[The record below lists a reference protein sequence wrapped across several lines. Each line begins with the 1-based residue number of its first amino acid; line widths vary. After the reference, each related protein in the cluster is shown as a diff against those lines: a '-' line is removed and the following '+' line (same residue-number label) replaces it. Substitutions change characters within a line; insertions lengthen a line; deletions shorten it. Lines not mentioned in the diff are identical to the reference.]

1 MPKKANITAMFND
14 IAPTY
19 DKLNH
24 ILSLNVDKLWRK
36 KAVNRLMESGPQTV
50 LDLACGT
57 GDSSFAL
64 AQAGVPT
71 VLGLDLSEGM
81 LAVAR
86 EKASRLG
93 FENVSFQI
101 GDALAMPF
109 KDGSVDAVMI
119 AFGIRNFEDREGCLK
134 EIRRVLRPGGKL
146 VIVELSIP
154 SFAPARFVYKLYFLH
169 ILPFIGKLL
178 SGNKAAYLYLPHSV
192 LRFPKPEDFL
202 ATIRGCGFRTVVHKS
217 LSLGLCRIFEGVK

>member
-1 MPKKANITAMFND
+1 MPKKEKIEAMFND

-24 ILSLNVDKLWRK
+24 ILSLNIDRLWRK
-36 KAVNRLMESGPQTV
+36 KAVKRLTESGPQRV

-64 AQAGVPT
+64 AEAGVPT

-86 EKASRLG
+86 EKAARLG
-93 FENVSFQI
+93 FENVSFQLE
-101 GDALAMPF
+101 DALTMPF
-109 KDGSVDAVMI
+109 EDESIDAVMI

-134 EIRRVLRPGGKL
+134 EIRRVLRPGGRL
-146 VIVELSIP
+146 VIVELSVP

-192 LRFPKPEDFL
+192 LRFPKPEEFSS
-202 ATIRGCGFRTVVHKS
+202 TIRGCGFRSVTHKA
-217 LSLGLCRIFEGVK
+217 LSLGLCRIFEAAK